1 MIMRQVPRH
10 EGLGRKYVLLPSI
23 EVTIIL
29 VDVVFMTLEEVQ

>member
-1 MIMRQVPRH
+1 MIMRQVPWH
-10 EGLGRKYVLLPSI
+10 EGFGRKYVLLPSI